1 MTASSLTTVTHD
13 ETLGSACASTL
24 VIAVCAL
31 AAIGPNSEIIA
42 AQKQLCLQRRLSV
55 SMIAPL
61 RCFVGLPTRR
71 DVRAL
76 PEHRRVSY
84 CAFS

>member
-1 MTASSLTTVTHD
+1 MTASPLATVTHD

-24 VIAVCAL
+24 LSAL
-31 AAIGPNSEIIA
+31 A
-42 AQKQLCLQRRLSV
+42 
-55 SMIAPL
+55 
-61 RCFVGLPTRR
+61 TRR

-76 PEHRRVSY
+76 PEHRRVFY